1 MFKKIVC
8 FIVVACMTAIAFGQ
22 DALPEFSVTERNQRV
37 VISWTNPFPN
47 MVQLNVQRSYD
58 SLRYFATIFSPEAP
72 SLPQNGYTDN
82 VVPSGKVFYRIF
94 YVQTGGDYHFTK
106 SKRAGAIIVSTAQ
119 NDVESARDLTASK
132 FSNIDPA
139 DKRIVSV
146 KIKEAVYKQ
155 LPAYRFKPFRDSILK
170 QTKDTLIAIND
181 TLVTLSP
188 YIQKEAWRASKYIF
202 ANSDGYIS
210 IALPKVEEKKYTV
223 RFFDDNG
230 TPIFE
235 IGRVRESPLILDK
248 ATFIHAGWFT
258 FELYEDDKLKEK
270 NKFYLPKDF

>member
-1 MFKKIVC
+1 MVGT
-8 FIVVACMTAIAFGQ
+8 CMTAFAFGQ
-22 DALPEFSVTERNQRV
+22 DALPDFSITERNQRV

-47 MVQLNVQRSYD
+47 LSQLNVQRSYD
-58 SLRYFATIFSPEAP
+58 SLRYFATIFSPETS

-106 SKRAGAIIVSTAQ
+106 SKRAGSVSVSAAQ
-119 NDVESARDLTASK
+119 TDVESARDLTASK
-132 FSNIDPA
+132 FANIDPA

-146 KIKEAVYKQ
+146 KIKDATYKQ
-155 LPAYRFKPFRDSILK
+155 LPAYLFKPFRDSILK

-188 YIQKEAWRASKYIF
+188 YVQKELWKASKYIF

-210 IALPKVEEKKYTV
+210 IALPKVEERKYTV
-223 RFFDDNG
+223 KFFDDNG

-235 IGRVRESPLILDK
+235 TGRVRESPLILDK
-248 ATFIHAGWFT
+248 ATFIHAGWFS